1 MTRLHEFERVDPMTA
16 ALAAKLRPVS
26 TVVLVGYWL
35 VMFTGT
41 HWPNLSLAQYPENT
55 DKVLHFSGY
64 AGFSFLLAVRLWLKQ
79 VSAGGEPP
87 RWSGLSLRDV
97 LLILAIVVVYSS
109 VDEVSQTPFGRTCD
123 YRDAIADCI
132 GGVIGLGV
140 FTVFRIALR
149 RFSIA

>member
-1 MTRLHEFERVDPMTA
+1 MTPPHEFERRDPMKA
-16 ALAAKLRPVS
+16 ALAGKLRPVS

-64 AGFSFLLAVRLWLKQ
+64 AGFSFLLAVWLWLKRA
-79 VSAGGEPP
+79 SAGSEPP
-87 RWSGLSLRDV
+87 GWSGLALRDV
-97 LLILAIVVVYSS
+97 LLILAIVVVYSI
-109 VDEVSQTPFGRTCD
+109 VDEVSQPPFGRTCD
-123 YRDAIADCI
+123 YRDAIADCV
-132 GGVIGLGV
+132 GGVSGLGV

-149 RFSIA
+149 RFAIA